1 MHRASVEVELA
12 TPVCTYVL
20 CLGRRD
26 PPVSLWSLGEA
37 QSHSWEPPGALARA
51 SAAVWNALF
60 AYPCI
65 LPPQTHPCL
74 YIILNV

>member
-12 TPVCTYVL
+12 TPVCTYGL
-20 CLGRRD
+20 CLGPRD

-51 SAAVWNALF
+51 SPV
-60 AYPCI
+60 
-65 LPPQTHPCL
+65 
-74 YIILNV
+74 V